1 MELQRILIEQQ
12 KEADQI
18 SQNSIPREKFPEF
31 KNLLKSKLIK
41 IVLGVRRSGK
51 STLCL
56 QSFKKE
62 NYAYVN
68 FDDERLIAI
77 NASQLNDL
85 YQTLL
90 QIKPMAQYFIFDELQ
105 NIEHWELF
113 VNRLHRKG
121 LNVIVTGSNGKL
133 LAKELASHLTGRH
146 LSLELFPFS
155 FREFLLLNK
164 ANLSDPQTT
173 EAQARLQHYLETYF
187 ELGGFPEVLKGESP
201 GLYLRELFDKIIAR
215 DIVERFQIRNIK
227 ILKELAMY
235 LIQNSTGFASLE
247 SLKKIFSFKSINSLR
262 NYLGYLQDVFL
273 IYELSGYSYKI
284 KERTTLPKK
293 YFAGDLGM
301 IKALNTKLT
310 PDLGA
315 KLETLVFL
323 ELKRRGFEVYYFKG
337 GANFDVDFCV
347 VQKSQVHSL
356 IQACYTLEAHEKTMT
371 REIKSLLAAHKKL
384 SKNSKSIELLII
396 TWKEEKT
403 LELEGQ
409 KIKILSLK
417 NWLLS

>member
-1 MELQRILIEQQ
+1 MELKTILIEQQ
-12 KEADQI
+12 EEADHV
-18 SQNSIPREKFPEF
+18 SQNAVPREKFPEF
-31 KNLLKSKLIK
+31 KELLKSKLIK

-56 QSFKKE
+56 QSFKKSE
-62 NYAYVN
+62 YAYVN
-68 FDDERLIAI
+68 FDDERLISI
-77 NASQLNDL
+77 NASQFNDV
-85 YQTLL
+85 YEVLL
-90 QIKPMAQYFIFDELQ
+90 QIKPHAQYFIFDEIQ

-121 LNVIVTGSNGKL
+121 LNIIVTGSNGKL

-164 ANLSDPQTT
+164 INLKEPRTT
-173 EAQARLQHYLETYF
+173 EDKARFHNYLQTYF
-187 ELGGFPEVLKGESP
+187 DLGGFPDVLKGEPP

-235 LIQNSTGFASLE
+235 LIQNSTRFASLE
-247 SLKKIFSFKSINSLR
+247 ILKKTFSFKSVNSLR

-273 IYELSGYSYKI
+273 IYELSGYSHKI

-301 IKALNTKLT
+301 MRALNTKPT

-323 ELKRRGFEVYYFKG
+323 ELKRRGYEIYYFKG
-337 GANFDVDFCV
+337 PNFDVDFCV
-347 VQKSQVHSL
+347 IHQSKVQSL
-356 IQACYTLEAHEKTMT
+356 IQVCYSLENNEKTKE
-371 REIKSLLAAHKKL
+371 RELKSLLAAHKQL
-384 SKNSKSIELLII
+384 SKHPNNIELLII
-396 TWKEEKT
+396 TWNEEKT
-403 LELEGQ
+403 LKLEGSN
-409 KIKILSLK
+409 IRILPLRT
-417 NWLLS
+417 WLLS